1 MPKTVTPHAILAS
14 ALIGYLASIAGFLD
28 YARSLGVCE
37 LGGAFS
43 CESVYNI
50 PQARILG
57 VHLSEAAP
65 VYFTFLALASIAYA
79 IGFKRAVVAVA
90 ALSIPALTLI
100 PYLVYL
106 ELWVARAICIWCTVM
121 HVSIVASSILSVLA
135 LRIELGWLGK
145 AASKP

>member
-1 MPKTVTPHAILAS
+1 MPKTLTPYAILAS
-14 ALIGYLASIAGFLD
+14 ALIGYIASIAGFLD
-28 YARSLGVCE
+28 YAMSLGVCE

-50 PQARILG
+50 PQARIFG

-65 VYFTFLALASIAYA
+65 VYFTLLALSAIAYA
-79 IGFKRAVVAVA
+79 VGYKRAIVAVA
-90 ALSIPALTLI
+90 ALSISALTLI

-121 HVSIVASSILSVLA
+121 HASIIASSILSAAASRV
-135 LRIELGWLGK
+135 ELGLQRK
-145 AASKP
+145 NP

>member
-1 MPKTVTPHAILAS
+1 MPKGLAPYAILAS

-28 YARSLGVCE
+28 YAKSLGVCE

-43 CESVYNI
+43 CESVYSI

-65 VYFTFLALASIAYA
+65 VYFTLLALSSIAYA
-79 IGFKRAVVAVA
+79 VGYKRAVTAVA
-90 ALSIPALTLI
+90 ILSIPALALI

-121 HVSIVASSILSVLA
+121 HLSIIICSVFSASA
-135 LRIELGWLGK
+135 LK
-145 AASKP
+145 AGR